1 MLNNCGVNEH
11 LYLVPAF
18 NWNGSNISFA
28 RVILTI
34 NSCYIFIAKLKN
46 FTLLFTLLKVFIRVG
61 HLILGNDSSLPN
73 ELIM

>member
-18 NWNGSNISFA
+18 NWNGSNISFV

-34 NSCYIFIAKLKN
+34 NSC
-46 FTLLFTLLKVFIRVG
+46 
-61 HLILGNDSSLPN
+61 
-73 ELIM
+73 